1 MRPRTEAA
9 IALGVVAALLVLAFA
24 TGRRVRAVDDP
35 DPRASSF
42 VAGREGVRALADA
55 ADRLGIEVVRW
66 RERPQGMGR
75 QMHRDSG
82 ATVAVLAP
90 SRAISS
96 AERSA
101 LVHLA
106 IDSAG
111 ADLVLAGQA
120 ASGVMR
126 CFGYRVRRT
135 VFDSSRAAP
144 SRAAGRVVPPGAAA
158 WVHETLVPRS
168 ESPRA
173 PQGAAPPS
181 DPEDACPPVIVLAAD
196 TLLLAGQ
203 AGVAMLQLT
212 IAPHGRRVTL
222 VGDADLVR
230 NRVLRT
236 AEVAALVTDAV
247 LPRRGRLV
255 FDEYH
260 QGFGPGGSM
269 ARATVEWSLRHPVG
283 WMVWQL
289 AAVGVLALLAGGVRF
304 GPVRAAIPRQRR
316 STLEHVRA
324 LATAL
329 AAARG
334 HREAVGAMVRGLRR
348 RLAPAARAPASRD
361 DRAPASRDDR
371 APASRDDWRA
381 WLESLAT
388 TAPNVNTR
396 EAAGRLARLADT
408 PEPATAVL
416 SAANAVEDVW
426 HSLRP

>member
-1 MRPRTEAA
+1 MPGARAQRPIDMRPRTEAA
-9 IALGVVAALLVLAFA
+9 VALGAVAALLVLAFA

-55 ADRLGIEVVRW
+55 AERLGIEVVRW
-66 RERPQGMGR
+66 RERPQGIGR

-101 LVHLA
+101 LVQLA
-106 IDSAG
+106 IDSVG

-135 VFDSSRAAP
+135 VFDSSPAVP
-144 SRAAGRVVPPGAAA
+144 PRAAGRVGPTGVRA

-168 ESPRA
+168 EPPRA
-173 PQGAAPPS
+173 PQGAPPS
-181 DPEDACPPVIVLAAD
+181 DPEDACPPVVVLAAD

-212 IAPHGRRVTL
+212 VAPHGRRVTL
-222 VGDADLVR
+222 VGDATLVR

-255 FDEYH
+255 FDEFH

-269 ARATVEWSLRHPVG
+269 ARATMEWSLRHPVG
-283 WMVWQL
+283 WMAWQL
-289 AAVGVLALLAGGVRF
+289 AVVGVLALLAGGVRF
-304 GPVRAAIPRQRR
+304 GPVRAALGRQRR
-316 STLEHVRA
+316 SPLEHVRA

-334 HREAVGAMVRGLRR
+334 HHEAVGAMVRGLRR

-361 DRAPASRDDR
+361 D
-371 APASRDDWRA
+371 WRA
-381 WLESLAT
+381 WLESLAA
-388 TAPNVNTR
+388 TAPDVDTR
-396 EAAGRLARLADT
+396 EAAGRLARLADA